1 MAPYGALSGITDMN
15 SRLFTRSSRRRARA
29 ACRSAREASNLPRL

>member
-15 SRLFTRSSRRRARA
+15 SRLSLDHLVG
-29 ACRSAREASNLPRL
+29 AREQLVGVPVKRQIHHV